1 MNAVSSEA
9 DETYIK
15 KILKDN
21 LKITMILEFFMSTF
35 TFNIW
40 IELAIIPVITII
52 TVMNVIA
59 ERKEEYKSVHKLLD
73 SVLAIAGFWIF
84 YETIKIGV
92 KEYKQLNIINTLVSF
107 MIPIVY
113 LILIIPL
120 EYILELY
127 SKYEVLFL
135 RMTFK
140 EEKDKRIRLHHRI
153 AILRECNFSVRKILL
168 FQREYMI
175 QMYDVKTDIFH
186 SMPTAEIFPGV
197 KEIMQKIKD
206 AGMQVGVVT
215 GSGQRPLIM
224 RLLNDFGDFL
234 DEEHIVTAYDVK
246 RGKPNPDPY
255 LMGLQKT
262 GNLQPWEGIV
272 VENAPLG
279 VRAGVAANI
288 FTVAINSGPLPDNEL
303 SDKGSNLLYHQM
315 TEFCNDFESLI
326 EMAHQQSQIFKTT
339 KTCK

>member
-1 MNAVSSEA
+1 MSILSTREWATLIWGCIFMLYVLCHREIRKSLWNVIVIFFDKKLRILWEIILLYVLTITMVFCYLPIWENIYIKDIIIWFLFSGLIYCMNAVSSEA
-9 DETYIK
+9 DEIYIK

-21 LKITMILEFFMSTF
+21 LKFTMILEFFMSTF

-59 ERKEEYKSVHKLLD
+59 ERKEEYKNVHKLLD

-84 YETIKIGV
+84 YETIKIGIN
-92 KEYKQLNIINTLVSF
+92 EYKQLNIINTLVSF

-140 EEKDKRIRLHHRI
+140 EEKDKRIRLHHRT
-153 AILRECNFSVRKILL
+153 AIFRECNFSVRKILL

-175 QMYDVKTDIFH
+175 QMYAL
-186 SMPTAEIFPGV
+186 M
-197 KEIMQKIKD
+197 KEDEFNQLMQKFRS
-206 AGMQVGVVT
+206 AC
-215 GSGQRPLIM
+215 
-224 RLLNDFGDFL
+224 
-234 DEEHIVTAYDVK
+234 K
-246 RGKPNPDPY
+246 R
-255 LMGLQKT
+255 
-262 GNLQPWEGIV
+262 
-272 VENAPLG
+272 
-279 VRAGVAANI
+279 
-288 FTVAINSGPLPDNEL
+288 
-303 SDKGSNLLYHQM
+303 M
-315 TEFCNDFESLI
+315 TS
-326 EMAHQQSQIFKTT
+326 
-339 KTCK
+339 

>member
-1 MNAVSSEA
+1 MSILSTREWATLIWGCIFMLYVLCHREIRKSLWNVIVIFFDKKLRILWEIILLYVLTITMVFCYLPIWENIYIKDIIIWFLFSGLIYCMNAVSSEA

-21 LKITMILEFFMSTF
+21 LKFTMILEFFMSTF

-73 SVLAIAGFWIF
+73 SILAIAGFWIF
-84 YETIKIGV
+84 YETIKIGIN
-92 KEYKQLNIINTLVSF
+92 EYKQLNIINTLVSF

-140 EEKDKRIRLHHRI
+140 EEKDKRIRLHHRT
-153 AILRECNFSVRKILL
+153 AIFRECNFSVRKILL

-175 QMYDVKTDIFH
+175 QMYAL
-186 SMPTAEIFPGV
+186 M
-197 KEIMQKIKD
+197 KEDEFNQLMQKFRS
-206 AGMQVGVVT
+206 AC
-215 GSGQRPLIM
+215 
-224 RLLNDFGDFL
+224 
-234 DEEHIVTAYDVK
+234 K
-246 RGKPNPDPY
+246 RI
-255 LMGLQKT
+255 T
-262 GNLQPWEGIV
+262 
-272 VENAPLG
+272 
-279 VRAGVAANI
+279 
-288 FTVAINSGPLPDNEL
+288 S
-303 SDKGSNLLYHQM
+303 
-315 TEFCNDFESLI
+315 
-326 EMAHQQSQIFKTT
+326 
-339 KTCK
+339 

>member
-1 MNAVSSEA
+1 MSILSTREWATLIWGCIFMLYVLYHSEIRKSLWNVIVIFFDKKLRILWEIILLYVLTITMVFCYLPIWENIYIKDIIIWFLFSGLIYCMNAVSSEA

-21 LKITMILEFFMSTF
+21 LKFTMILEFFMSTF

-73 SVLAIAGFWIF
+73 SILVIAGFWIF
-84 YETIKIGV
+84 YETIKIGIN
-92 KEYKQLNIINTLVSF
+92 EYKQLNIINTLVSF

-140 EEKDKRIRLHHRI
+140 EEKDKRIRLHHRT
-153 AILRECNFSVRKILL
+153 ALFRECNFSVRKILL

-175 QMYDVKTDIFH
+175 QMYAL
-186 SMPTAEIFPGV
+186 M
-197 KEIMQKIKD
+197 KEDEFNQLMQKFRS
-206 AGMQVGVVT
+206 AC
-215 GSGQRPLIM
+215 
-224 RLLNDFGDFL
+224 
-234 DEEHIVTAYDVK
+234 K
-246 RGKPNPDPY
+246 R
-255 LMGLQKT
+255 
-262 GNLQPWEGIV
+262 
-272 VENAPLG
+272 
-279 VRAGVAANI
+279 
-288 FTVAINSGPLPDNEL
+288 
-303 SDKGSNLLYHQM
+303 M
-315 TEFCNDFESLI
+315 T
-326 EMAHQQSQIFKTT
+326 T
-339 KTCK
+339 

>member
-1 MNAVSSEA
+1 MSILSTREWATLIWGCIFMLYVLCHREIRKSLWNVIVIFFDKKLRILWEIILLYVLTITMVFCYLPIWENIYIKDIIIWFLFSGLIYCMNAVSSEA

-21 LKITMILEFFMSTF
+21 LKFTMILEFFMSTF

-73 SVLAIAGFWIF
+73 SILAIAGFWIF
-84 YETIKIGV
+84 YETIKIGIN
-92 KEYKQLNIINTLVSF
+92 EYKQLNIINTLVSF

-135 RMTFK
+135 RMT
-140 EEKDKRIRLHHRI
+140 
-153 AILRECNFSVRKILL
+153 AIFRECNFSVRKILL

-175 QMYDVKTDIFH
+175 QMYAL
-186 SMPTAEIFPGV
+186 M
-197 KEIMQKIKD
+197 KEDEFNQLMQKFRS
-206 AGMQVGVVT
+206 AC
-215 GSGQRPLIM
+215 
-224 RLLNDFGDFL
+224 
-234 DEEHIVTAYDVK
+234 K
-246 RGKPNPDPY
+246 R
-255 LMGLQKT
+255 
-262 GNLQPWEGIV
+262 
-272 VENAPLG
+272 
-279 VRAGVAANI
+279 
-288 FTVAINSGPLPDNEL
+288 
-303 SDKGSNLLYHQM
+303 M
-315 TEFCNDFESLI
+315 TS
-326 EMAHQQSQIFKTT
+326 
-339 KTCK
+339 

>member
-1 MNAVSSEA
+1 MSILSTREWATLIWGCIFMLYVLCHREIRKSLWNVIVIFFDKKLRILWEIILLYVLTITMVFCYLPIWENIYIKDIIIWFLFSGLIYCMNAVSSQA

-21 LKITMILEFFMSTF
+21 LKFTMILEFFMSTF

-59 ERKEEYKSVHKLLD
+59 EKKEEYKSVHKLLD
-73 SVLAIAGFWIF
+73 SILAIAGFWIF
-84 YETIKIGV
+84 YETIKIGIN
-92 KEYKQLNIINTLVSF
+92 EYKQLNIINTLVSF

-140 EEKDKRIRLHHRI
+140 EEKDKRIRLHHRT
-153 AILRECNFSVRKILL
+153 AIFRECNFSVRKILL

-175 QMYDVKTDIFH
+175 QMYAL
-186 SMPTAEIFPGV
+186 M
-197 KEIMQKIKD
+197 KEDEFNQLMQKFRS
-206 AGMQVGVVT
+206 AC
-215 GSGQRPLIM
+215 
-224 RLLNDFGDFL
+224 
-234 DEEHIVTAYDVK
+234 K
-246 RGKPNPDPY
+246 R
-255 LMGLQKT
+255 
-262 GNLQPWEGIV
+262 
-272 VENAPLG
+272 
-279 VRAGVAANI
+279 
-288 FTVAINSGPLPDNEL
+288 
-303 SDKGSNLLYHQM
+303 M
-315 TEFCNDFESLI
+315 TS
-326 EMAHQQSQIFKTT
+326 
-339 KTCK
+339 

>member
-1 MNAVSSEA
+1 MSILSTREWATLIWGCIFMLYVLCHWEIRKSLWNVIVIFFDKKLRILWEIILLYVLTITMVFCYLPIWENIYIKDIIIWFLFSGLIYCMNAVSSEA

-21 LKITMILEFFMSTF
+21 LKFTMILEFFMSTF

-52 TVMNVIA
+52 IVMNVIA

-73 SVLAIAGFWIF
+73 SILAIAGFWIF
-84 YETIKIGV
+84 YETIKIGIN
-92 KEYKQLNIINTLVSF
+92 EYKQLNIINTLVSF

-140 EEKDKRIRLHHRI
+140 EEKDKRIRLHHRT
-153 AILRECNFSVRKILL
+153 AIFRECNFSVRKILL

-175 QMYDVKTDIFH
+175 QMYAL
-186 SMPTAEIFPGV
+186 M
-197 KEIMQKIKD
+197 KE
-206 AGMQVGVVT
+206 
-215 GSGQRPLIM
+215 
-224 RLLNDFGDFL
+224 
-234 DEEHIVTAYDVK
+234 DEF
-246 RGKPNPDPY
+246 NQ
-255 LMGLQKT
+255 LM
-262 GNLQPWEGIV
+262 
-272 VENAPLG
+272 
-279 VRAGVAANI
+279 
-288 FTVAINSGPLPDNEL
+288 
-303 SDKGSNLLYHQM
+303 
-315 TEFCNDFESLI
+315 
-326 EMAHQQSQIFKTT
+326 
-339 KTCK
+339 

>member
-1 MNAVSSEA
+1 MSILSTREWATLIWGCIFMLYVLCHREIRKSLWNVIVIFFDKKLRILWEIILLYVLTITIVFCYLPIGENIYIKDIIIWFLFSRLIYCMNAVSSEA

-21 LKITMILEFFMSTF
+21 LKFTMILEFFMSTF

-84 YETIKIGV
+84 YETIKLGIN
-92 KEYKQLNIINTLVSF
+92 EYKQLNIINTLVSF

-140 EEKDKRIRLHHRI
+140 EEKDKRIRLHHRT
-153 AILRECNFSVRKILL
+153 AIFRECNFSVRKILL

-175 QMYDVKTDIFH
+175 QMYALI
-186 SMPTAEIFPGV
+186 
-197 KEIMQKIKD
+197 KEDEFNQLMQKFRS
-206 AGMQVGVVT
+206 AC
-215 GSGQRPLIM
+215 
-224 RLLNDFGDFL
+224 
-234 DEEHIVTAYDVK
+234 K
-246 RGKPNPDPY
+246 R
-255 LMGLQKT
+255 
-262 GNLQPWEGIV
+262 
-272 VENAPLG
+272 
-279 VRAGVAANI
+279 
-288 FTVAINSGPLPDNEL
+288 
-303 SDKGSNLLYHQM
+303 M
-315 TEFCNDFESLI
+315 TS
-326 EMAHQQSQIFKTT
+326 
-339 KTCK
+339 

>member
-1 MNAVSSEA
+1 MSILSTREWATLIWGCIFMLYVLCHREIRKSLWNVIVIFFDKKLRILWEIILLYVLTITMVFCYLPIWENIYIKDIIIWFLFSGLIYCMNAVSSEA

-21 LKITMILEFFMSTF
+21 LKFTMILEFFMSTF

-73 SVLAIAGFWIF
+73 SILAIAGFWIF
-84 YETIKIGV
+84 YETIKIGIN
-92 KEYKQLNIINTLVSF
+92 EYKQLNIINTLVSF

-140 EEKDKRIRLHHRI
+140 EETDKRIRLHHRT
-153 AILRECNFSVRKILL
+153 AIFRECNFSVRKILL

-175 QMYDVKTDIFH
+175 QKYALM
-186 SMPTAEIFPGV
+186 
-197 KEIMQKIKD
+197 KEDEFNQLMQKFRS
-206 AGMQVGVVT
+206 AC
-215 GSGQRPLIM
+215 
-224 RLLNDFGDFL
+224 
-234 DEEHIVTAYDVK
+234 K
-246 RGKPNPDPY
+246 R
-255 LMGLQKT
+255 
-262 GNLQPWEGIV
+262 
-272 VENAPLG
+272 
-279 VRAGVAANI
+279 
-288 FTVAINSGPLPDNEL
+288 
-303 SDKGSNLLYHQM
+303 M
-315 TEFCNDFESLI
+315 TS
-326 EMAHQQSQIFKTT
+326 
-339 KTCK
+339 

>member
-1 MNAVSSEA
+1 MSILSTREWATLIWGCIFMLYVLCHREIRKSLWNVIVIFFDKKLRILWEIILLYVLTITMVFCYLPIWENIYIKGIIIWFLFSGLIYCMNAVSSEA

-21 LKITMILEFFMSTF
+21 LKFTMILEFFMSTF

-59 ERKEEYKSVHKLLD
+59 ERKEEYKSVYKLLD
-73 SVLAIAGFWIF
+73 SILAIAGFWIF
-84 YETIKIGV
+84 YETIKIGIN
-92 KEYKQLNIINTLVSF
+92 EYKQLNIINTLVSF

-140 EEKDKRIRLHHRI
+140 EEKDKRIRLHHRT
-153 AILRECNFSVRKILL
+153 AIFRECNFSVRKILL

-175 QMYDVKTDIFH
+175 QMYAL
-186 SMPTAEIFPGV
+186 M
-197 KEIMQKIKD
+197 KEDEFNQLMQKFRS
-206 AGMQVGVVT
+206 AC
-215 GSGQRPLIM
+215 
-224 RLLNDFGDFL
+224 
-234 DEEHIVTAYDVK
+234 K
-246 RGKPNPDPY
+246 R
-255 LMGLQKT
+255 
-262 GNLQPWEGIV
+262 
-272 VENAPLG
+272 
-279 VRAGVAANI
+279 
-288 FTVAINSGPLPDNEL
+288 
-303 SDKGSNLLYHQM
+303 M
-315 TEFCNDFESLI
+315 TS
-326 EMAHQQSQIFKTT
+326 
-339 KTCK
+339 

>member
-1 MNAVSSEA
+1 MSILSTREWATLIWGCIFMLYVLCHREIRKSLWNVIVIFSDKKLRILWEIILLYVLTITMVFCYLPIWENIYIKDIIIWFLFSGLIYCMNAVSSEA

-15 KILKDN
+15 KILKEN
-21 LKITMILEFFMSTF
+21 LKFTMILEFFMSTF

-84 YETIKIGV
+84 YETIKIGIN
-92 KEYKQLNIINTLVSF
+92 EYKQLNIINTLVSF

-120 EYILELY
+120 EYLLELY

-153 AILRECNFSVRKILL
+153 AVLRECNFSVRKILL

-175 QMYDVKTDIFH
+175 QMYAL
-186 SMPTAEIFPGV
+186 M
-197 KEIMQKIKD
+197 KEDEFNQLMQKFRS
-206 AGMQVGVVT
+206 AC
-215 GSGQRPLIM
+215 
-224 RLLNDFGDFL
+224 
-234 DEEHIVTAYDVK
+234 K
-246 RGKPNPDPY
+246 R
-255 LMGLQKT
+255 
-262 GNLQPWEGIV
+262 
-272 VENAPLG
+272 
-279 VRAGVAANI
+279 
-288 FTVAINSGPLPDNEL
+288 
-303 SDKGSNLLYHQM
+303 M
-315 TEFCNDFESLI
+315 TS
-326 EMAHQQSQIFKTT
+326 
-339 KTCK
+339 

>member
-1 MNAVSSEA
+1 MSILSTREWATLIWGCIFMLYVLCHREIRKSLWNVIVIFFDKKLRILWEIILLYVLTITMVFCYLPIWENIYIKDIIIWFLFSGLIYCMNAVSSEA

-21 LKITMILEFFMSTF
+21 LKFTMILEFFMSTF

-59 ERKEEYKSVHKLLD
+59 EKKEEYKSVHKLLD
-73 SVLAIAGFWIF
+73 SILAIAGFWIF
-84 YETIKIGV
+84 YETIKIGIN
-92 KEYKQLNIINTLVSF
+92 EYKQLNIINTFVSF

-140 EEKDKRIRLHHRI
+140 EEKDKRIRLHHRT
-153 AILRECNFSVRKILL
+153 AIFRECNFSVRKILL

-175 QMYDVKTDIFH
+175 QMYAL
-186 SMPTAEIFPGV
+186 M
-197 KEIMQKIKD
+197 KEDEFNQLMQKFRS
-206 AGMQVGVVT
+206 AC
-215 GSGQRPLIM
+215 
-224 RLLNDFGDFL
+224 
-234 DEEHIVTAYDVK
+234 K
-246 RGKPNPDPY
+246 R
-255 LMGLQKT
+255 
-262 GNLQPWEGIV
+262 
-272 VENAPLG
+272 
-279 VRAGVAANI
+279 
-288 FTVAINSGPLPDNEL
+288 
-303 SDKGSNLLYHQM
+303 M
-315 TEFCNDFESLI
+315 TS
-326 EMAHQQSQIFKTT
+326 
-339 KTCK
+339 

>member
-1 MNAVSSEA
+1 MSILSTREWATLIWGCVFMLYVLCHKETRKSFWNVIVIFFDKKLRILWEIILLYVLTITMVFCYLPIWENIYIKDIIIWFLFSGLIYCMNAVSSEA

-21 LKITMILEFFMSTF
+21 LKFTMILEFFMSTF

-73 SVLAIAGFWIF
+73 SILAIAGFWIF
-84 YETIKIGV
+84 YETIKIGIN
-92 KEYKQLNIINTLVSF
+92 EYKQLNIMNTLVSF

-140 EEKDKRIRLHHRI
+140 EEKDKKTKIRHRVAIICSCRI
-153 AILRECNFSVRKILL
+153 SVRRVLL
-168 FQREYMI
+168 FQREYMGR
-175 QMYDVKTDIFH
+175 MYVK
-186 SMPTAEIFPGV
+186 M
-197 KEIMQKIKD
+197 K
-206 AGMQVGVVT
+206 
-215 GSGQRPLIM
+215 
-224 RLLNDFGDFL
+224 
-234 DEEHIVTAYDVK
+234 
-246 RGKPNPDPY
+246 
-255 LMGLQKT
+255 
-262 GNLQPWEGIV
+262 
-272 VENAPLG
+272 
-279 VRAGVAANI
+279 
-288 FTVAINSGPLPDNEL
+288 DNEFEKL
-303 SDKGSNLLYHQM
+303 IR
-315 TEFCNDFESLI
+315 EFRN
-326 EMAHQQSQIFKTT
+326 A
-339 KTCK
+339 CKRPTY

>member
-1 MNAVSSEA
+1 MSILSTREWATLIWGCIFMLYVLCHREIRKSLWNVIVIFFDKKLRILWEIILLYVLTITMVFCYLPIWENIYIKDIIIWFLFSGLIYCMNAVSSEA

-21 LKITMILEFFMSTF
+21 LKFTMILEFFMSTF

-59 ERKEEYKSVHKLLD
+59 ERKEEYKNVHKLLD

-84 YETIKIGV
+84 YETIKIGIN
-92 KEYKQLNIINTLVSF
+92 EYKQLNIINTLVSF

-140 EEKDKRIRLHHRI
+140 EEKDKRIRLHHRT
-153 AILRECNFSVRKILL
+153 AIFRECNFSVRKILL

-175 QMYDVKTDIFH
+175 QMYAL
-186 SMPTAEIFPGV
+186 M
-197 KEIMQKIKD
+197 KEDEFNQLMQKFRS
-206 AGMQVGVVT
+206 AC
-215 GSGQRPLIM
+215 
-224 RLLNDFGDFL
+224 
-234 DEEHIVTAYDVK
+234 K
-246 RGKPNPDPY
+246 R
-255 LMGLQKT
+255 
-262 GNLQPWEGIV
+262 
-272 VENAPLG
+272 
-279 VRAGVAANI
+279 
-288 FTVAINSGPLPDNEL
+288 
-303 SDKGSNLLYHQM
+303 M
-315 TEFCNDFESLI
+315 TS
-326 EMAHQQSQIFKTT
+326 
-339 KTCK
+339 

>member
-1 MNAVSSEA
+1 MSILSTREWATLIWGCILMLYVLCHREIRKSLWNVIVIFFDKKLRILWEIILLYVLTITMVFCYLPIWENIYIKDIIIWFLFSGLIYCMNAISSEA

-21 LKITMILEFFMSTF
+21 LKFTMILEFFMSTF

-73 SVLAIAGFWIF
+73 SILVIAGFWIF
-84 YETIKIGV
+84 YETIKIGIN
-92 KEYKQLNIINTLVSF
+92 EYKQLNIINTLVSF

-127 SKYEVLFL
+127 SKYEVLFR

-140 EEKDKRIRLHHRI
+140 EEKDKRIRLHHRT
-153 AILRECNFSVRKILL
+153 AIFRECNFSVRKILL

-175 QMYDVKTDIFH
+175 HMYAL
-186 SMPTAEIFPGV
+186 M
-197 KEIMQKIKD
+197 KEDEFNQLMQKFRS
-206 AGMQVGVVT
+206 AC
-215 GSGQRPLIM
+215 
-224 RLLNDFGDFL
+224 
-234 DEEHIVTAYDVK
+234 K
-246 RGKPNPDPY
+246 R
-255 LMGLQKT
+255 
-262 GNLQPWEGIV
+262 
-272 VENAPLG
+272 
-279 VRAGVAANI
+279 
-288 FTVAINSGPLPDNEL
+288 
-303 SDKGSNLLYHQM
+303 M
-315 TEFCNDFESLI
+315 TS
-326 EMAHQQSQIFKTT
+326 
-339 KTCK
+339 

>member
-1 MNAVSSEA
+1 MSILSTREWATLIWGCIFMLYVLCHREIRKSLWNVIVIFFGKKLRILWEIILLYVLTITIVFCYLPIWENIYIKDIIIWFLFSGLIYCMNAVSSEA

-15 KILKDN
+15 KILKEN
-21 LKITMILEFFMSTF
+21 LKFTMILEFFMSTF

-73 SVLAIAGFWIF
+73 SILAIAGFWIF
-84 YETIKIGV
+84 YETIKIGIN
-92 KEYKQLNIINTLVSF
+92 EYKQLNIINTLVSF

-120 EYILELY
+120 EYLLELY

-153 AILRECNFSVRKILL
+153 AVLRECNFSVRKILL

-175 QMYDVKTDIFH
+175 QMYAL
-186 SMPTAEIFPGV
+186 M
-197 KEIMQKIKD
+197 KEDEFNQLMQKFRS
-206 AGMQVGVVT
+206 AC
-215 GSGQRPLIM
+215 
-224 RLLNDFGDFL
+224 
-234 DEEHIVTAYDVK
+234 K
-246 RGKPNPDPY
+246 R
-255 LMGLQKT
+255 
-262 GNLQPWEGIV
+262 
-272 VENAPLG
+272 
-279 VRAGVAANI
+279 
-288 FTVAINSGPLPDNEL
+288 
-303 SDKGSNLLYHQM
+303 M
-315 TEFCNDFESLI
+315 TS
-326 EMAHQQSQIFKTT
+326 
-339 KTCK
+339 

>member
-1 MNAVSSEA
+1 MITMVFCYLSIWENIYIKDIIIWFLFSGLIYCMNAVSSEA

-21 LKITMILEFFMSTF
+21 LKFTMILEFFMSTF

-59 ERKEEYKSVHKLLD
+59 ERKEEYKNVHKLLD
-73 SVLAIAGFWIF
+73 SVVAIAGFWIF
-84 YETIKIGV
+84 YETIKIGIN
-92 KEYKQLNIINTLVSF
+92 EYKQLNIINTLVSF

-140 EEKDKRIRLHHRI
+140 EEKDKRIRLHHRT
-153 AILRECNFSVRKILL
+153 AIFRECNFSVRKILL

-175 QMYDVKTDIFH
+175 QMYAL
-186 SMPTAEIFPGV
+186 M
-197 KEIMQKIKD
+197 KEDEFNQLMQKFRS
-206 AGMQVGVVT
+206 AC
-215 GSGQRPLIM
+215 
-224 RLLNDFGDFL
+224 
-234 DEEHIVTAYDVK
+234 K
-246 RGKPNPDPY
+246 R
-255 LMGLQKT
+255 
-262 GNLQPWEGIV
+262 
-272 VENAPLG
+272 
-279 VRAGVAANI
+279 
-288 FTVAINSGPLPDNEL
+288 
-303 SDKGSNLLYHQM
+303 M
-315 TEFCNDFESLI
+315 TS
-326 EMAHQQSQIFKTT
+326 
-339 KTCK
+339 